1 MNDEQLW
8 QHVCSQSPLPLPTD
22 ATCSFARTTVDK
34 LKADLALNEQLTYRF
49 IRPLPV
55 PLLTLNGLDDPLIDT
70 FRLNEWRAYTSVD
83 FQGQCMPGGHFFFKR
98 DFPRFYSILL
108 TLFSEQG
115 S

>member
-1 MNDEQLW
+1 M
-8 QHVCSQSPLPLPTD
+8 
-22 ATCSFARTTVDK
+22 DK

-70 FRLNEWRAYTSVD
+70 FRLNEWRAYTSVG
-83 FQGQCMPGGHFFFKR
+83 FQSQCMPGGHFFFKR